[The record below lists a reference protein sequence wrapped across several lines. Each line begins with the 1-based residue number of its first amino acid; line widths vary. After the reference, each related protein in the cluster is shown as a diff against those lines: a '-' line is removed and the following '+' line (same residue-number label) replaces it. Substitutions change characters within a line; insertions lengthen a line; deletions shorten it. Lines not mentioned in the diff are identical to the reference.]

1 MYNVILVDDEKIVL
15 DGLTNFIDWES
26 CGFHITSCCKD
37 GNEAWDLCRSTEPD
51 LLITD
56 ICMNGGDGLALINN
70 VRSSDLKTEIIIL
83 TGYEDFH
90 VAQSAVENNV
100 LSILLKPLDQNT
112 LYDALEKAKA
122 KLQSNISNLH
132 MRKAYI
138 NYNNSMLLHR
148 LLNES
153 NLTEET
159 VSAILTEY
167 QISLPNENYMI
178 ALIHIDTLD
187 ISLQKKLQ
195 ITLINMLN
203 QLALS
208 AKNFM
213 LINLLS
219 PKNIPLL
226 IYETATN
233 KFDGILNLLKMI
245 VDDFSHATGQTLT
258 IGISLFFRNITAISK
273 AFEQASKALQHH
285 SASGG
290 NRIIDYADI
299 NKSNV
304 NTFLPLSK
312 SEIEHFCFALKNFD
326 KKAAL
331 SVINAFFFRVSE
343 CTHANIDDVRNNI
356 LELSIFTIRENS
368 FHPIIIKEIF
378 GRTLSPA
385 TELAQL
391 QHVIDIKEWITEFAL
406 TLIDHPEIFL
416 PQKYSKPIQDALIY
430 IMANYT
436 ESLPASQIA
445 SRMYMSR
452 EHFARLFK
460 KEVGMT
466 YHEYLTNYRINIA
479 KKLLESGEYNV
490 SEVCAMV
497 GYPNDNYFYKI
508 FKKYTGKSPNQFTSK
523 ERGGY

>member
-15 DGLTNFIDWES
+15 SGLVDFIDWES
-26 CGFHITSCCKD
+26 CGFHIVSCCKD
-37 GNEAWDLCRSTEPD
+37 GKEAWDLCRSLEPD

-56 ICMNGGDGLALINN
+56 IYMNNGDGLTLIDNI
-70 VRSSDLKTEIIIL
+70 RLSDLKTEIIIL

-100 LSILLKPLDQNT
+100 LSILLKPLDKNK
-112 LYDALEKAKA
+112 LYEALNKAKA

-159 VSAILTEY
+159 VSDILTEY
-167 QISLPNENYMI
+167 QISLPKENYMI

-187 ISLQKKLQ
+187 ISLQNKLQ
-195 ITLINMLN
+195 ITLIHMLN
-203 QLALS
+203 QLTLS

-213 LINLLS
+213 LINMLS

-226 IYETATN
+226 IFENATN
-233 KFDGILNLLKMI
+233 KYDEILQLLNRI
-245 VDDFSHATGQTLT
+245 VDDFSRATEQTLT
-258 IGISLFFRNITAISK
+258 IGISLFFRSITAISK
-273 AFEQASKALQHH
+273 AFDQASKALQHH
-285 SASGG
+285 SAFGA

-299 NKSNV
+299 YKSNGNAFV
-304 NTFLPLSK
+304 PLSK
-312 SEIEHFCFALKNFD
+312 SEIEHYCLALKDLD
-326 KKAAL
+326 KEAAL
-331 SVINAFFFRVSE
+331 FVINAFFFRISE
-343 CTHANIDDVRNNI
+343 CSHTSIDDVRNNI
-356 LELSIFTIRENS
+356 LELSIFTIRENA
-368 FHPIIIKEIF
+368 FNPLLIKEIF

-391 QHVIDIKEWITEFAL
+391 QHVIDMKEWITEFTV
-406 TLIDHPEIFL
+406 TLIDHPEVFL
-416 PQKYSKPIQDALIY
+416 PQHYSKPIQDALVY
-430 IMANYT
+430 IMANYA

-497 GYPNDNYFYKI
+497 GYPNDNYFYKL
-508 FKKYTGKSPNQFTSK
+508 FKKYTGKSPNRFTSR
-523 ERGGY
+523 EGD